1 MMLLDCKH
9 ATQLASRA
17 LDKRLPFRQRLA
29 LRLHLLMCGACT
41 KFVRQL
47 QLMRQALAQLGRH
60 VEHDPSVTLS
70 PQARERIAQAVA
82 VQTGQIDDA
91 RRNPDQ
97 HSTD

>member
-1 MMLLDCKH
+1 MLDCKH

-17 LDKRLPFRQRLA
+17 LDKPLSFRQRMA
-29 LRLHLLMCGACT
+29 LRLHLFMCDACT
-41 KFVRQL
+41 QFVRQL
-47 QLMRQALAQLGRH
+47 QLMRKALARLGRH
-60 VEHDPSVTLS
+60 IEHDSSVSLS

-82 VQTGQIDDA
+82 LQAGQIDEA